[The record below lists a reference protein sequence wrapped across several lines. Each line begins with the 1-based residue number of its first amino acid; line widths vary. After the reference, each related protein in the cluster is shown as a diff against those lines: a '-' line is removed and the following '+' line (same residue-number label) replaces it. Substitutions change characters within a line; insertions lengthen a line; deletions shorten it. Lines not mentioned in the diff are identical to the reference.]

1 MALNVR
7 NRPAEWLVRMP
18 ARPWPISPETLVR
31 FRLSDPEAAA
41 REISD
46 LLEGV
51 FGPFEPEAAMIWG
64 LLDDEELSA
73 QETATIFRAAAE
85 ADDPLACLGERSS
98 TARARLNAWMRM
110 RWAARDARAAGH
122 PSSLV
127 GLTWSSLSDNAREM
141 VREGL
146 LHLARHEAAWVR
158 KGAPAKNRTDTV
170 IDGLAE
176 IYARYTGFTEHHQ
189 ALPHAKRSHF
199 IQFVL
204 TILGPHLPPTEL
216 EPGAISKRW
225 KRFKEK
231 HGFDRNSDE

>member
-1 MALNVR
+1 MS
-7 NRPAEWLVRMP
+7 
-18 ARPWPISPETLVR
+18 ARQRIISPEMLVG
-31 FRLSDPEAAA
+31 FKLSDPEAAA
-41 REISD
+41 CEISD

-64 LLDDEELSA
+64 LLDEKELSA
-73 QETATIFRAAAE
+73 QEMAALFREAAE
-85 ADDPLACLGERSS
+85 AEDPLACLGERSN
-98 TARARLNAWMRM
+98 TVRAQLNAWMRM
-110 RWAARDARAAGH
+110 RWAARDARTAGH

-146 LHLARHEAAWVR
+146 LHLARHEATWVR
-158 KGAPAKNRTDTV
+158 QGAPAKNRTDTV

-199 IQFVL
+199 VQFVL
-204 TILGPHLPPTEL
+204 TILRPHLPLTEL

-225 KRFKEK
+225 KRLKK
-231 HGFDRNSDE
+231 

>member
-1 MALNVR
+1 
-7 NRPAEWLVRMP
+7 MP

-64 LLDDEELSA
+64 LLDEEELSA
-73 QETATIFRAAAE
+73 QEMAALSREAAE
-85 ADDPLACLGERSS
+85 AEDPLACLGERSN
-98 TARARLNAWMRM
+98 TVRARLNAWMRM

-127 GLTWSSLSDNAREM
+127 GLTWSALSDGARKM

-146 LHLARHEAAWVR
+146 LHLAIYNGAQVR
-158 KGAPAKNRTDTV
+158 RGQPRKNRTDTV
-170 IDGLAE
+170 LDGLAE
-176 IYARYTGFTEHHQ
+176 IYARHTGFTEHHQ
-189 ALPHAKRSHF
+189 ALPHAERSHF
-199 IQFVL
+199 VQFVRE
-204 TILGPHLPPTEL
+204 ILRPHLPLTEL
-216 EPGAISKRW
+216 EPGAIGNRW
-225 KRFKEK
+225 KRLKT
-231 HGFDRNSDE
+231 